1 MKAILIVILF
11 VGGCLDAESQVPKVK
26 EIFKQKKTQRE
37 YLIKQ
42 IAALKIYF
50 QYLKK
55 GYEIAGKGLTTVAD
69 IKNGSFDLDKG
80 YLTSLKQVSP
90 VVRNSPKVDDI
101 LLYHHHV
108 RVAFRKLYEDWK
120 RDENL
125 TPEEIRYIQA
135 VYKNM
140 LRECSASLD
149 ELDLILTAGET
160 EMNADERLQ
169 RLDKVYL
176 DMLEKYSFTQ
186 DFAGG
191 TRLLCLERAKE
202 KHLVNGLINLHT
214 IQ

>member
-1 MKAILIVILF
+1 MKTILIVMLF
-11 VGGCLDAESQVPKVK
+11 VGGCLDADAQVPKAK
-26 EIFKQKKTQRE
+26 EIFKQKKTQTE

-55 GYEIAGKGLTTVAD
+55 GYEIAGKGLHTVGD

-80 YLTSLKQVSP
+80 YLNSLKQVSP
-90 VVRNSPKVDDI
+90 VVRNSPKADDI

-108 RVAFRKLYEDWK
+108 KVDFRKLYEDCK
-120 RDENL
+120 SDENL
-125 TPEEIRYIQA
+125 TNEEIRYIQA
-135 VYKNM
+135 VYANM
-140 LRECSASLD
+140 LRECKASLD
-149 ELDLILTAGET
+149 ELDLIVTAGET
-160 EMNADERLQ
+160 EMNEDERLQ

-176 DMLEKYSFTQ
+176 DILEKYSFTQ

-191 TRLLCLERAKE
+191 TRLLCLERAKD
-202 KHLVNGLINLHT
+202 KHQVNGSINLHT